1 MTVSKVLQ
9 RKMFRDPSQDENV
22 GIMQGFMDDVHEML
36 GVDDMFDEEPGEED
50 DGGVTKAMNRR
61 PNSPE
66 ILMNTLRGDM
76 RSVDARIEELADM
89 VGYNAAAST
98 PPEVLALLQPM
109 LKQQGIAALETAAPD
124 MPDMGMAPPP
134 GAMGMTPPP
143 GAMGMAPPPDAM
155 GMAPPPGMEGG
166 IGSLPQGDMGQ
177 PPMQMARGGPVQYF
191 QNGEE
196 VVAGAV
202 TPVDPR
208 TFSPEDMDMFRQR
221 ILRQLNADP
230 TAAAELQPGYLTR
243 RTQELSPE
251 YKALLGVDP
260 GASKGQM
267 LFDVAQAALNY
278 AGNVN
283 AQGQPMLGSQAARL
297 AGAASGLPAAIGAR
311 AAEAQKQNQAI
322 RLAAMQGAQSEIE
335 AARATNTSRED
346 TLDKLAI
353 EAMKNSG
360 SAPRPLTAQDKA
372 DYGITGADA
381 NLPWVFGST
390 GVPVVTGGRLPAPPP
405 AQPTSEQ
412 MGISKYIEKL
422 ATELPTRS
430 EGSAKIVGMQGNITN
445 LLALSDAVGE
455 GPINEIMT
463 NLFPNSNSPGAAYK
477 SVVSQMLPQMRPP
490 GSGAQSDKD
499 IDVLRAGFGQLDDSP
514 ETRRFVLLTIQ
525 QKIDLEREKLSLI
538 SRYGLPAEEGG
549 LGLIELNRKLME
561 IDSRSIMSPD
571 LLNALKGVVGP
582 ERVNNIYAGTETSVV
597 RTPEEIQAAAATA
610 AAQGGVN

>member
-1 MTVSKVLQ
+1 MALSKVLQ

-50 DGGVTKAMNRR
+50 DGGVAKAMGRR

-66 ILMNTLRGDM
+66 ILMNNLRGDM
-76 RSVDARIEELADM
+76 RSVDARIEELAEM

-98 PPEVLALLQPM
+98 PPEVLALLQPV
-109 LKQQGIAALETAAPD
+109 LKQQGIAALEAAAPA
-124 MPDMGMAPPP
+124 MPDMGMAPP
-134 GAMGMTPPP
+134 GMPDM
-143 GAMGMAPPPDAM
+143 AMAPPPA
-155 GMAPPPGMEGG
+155 MEGG
-166 IGSLPQGDMGQ
+166 IGSLPQGNMGQ
-177 PPMQMARGGPVQYF
+177 PPVQMARGGPVQYF
-191 QNGEE
+191 QTGDE

-202 TPVDPR
+202 TPVDTR
-208 TFSPEDMDMFRQR
+208 TFSPEVMDMFRQR

-283 AQGQPMLGSQAARL
+283 PQGQSLRGSQAARL
-297 AGAASGLPAAIGAR
+297 AGAFSGLPGAIGAR
-311 AAEAQKQNQAI
+311 SAEAQKQNQAI
-322 RLAAMQGAQSEIE
+322 RMAAMQGAQSEID
-335 AARATNTSRED
+335 AARSASISQGD

-360 SAPRPLTAQDKA
+360 STPRPLSAQDKV

-381 NLPWVFGST
+381 NLPWVFNST
-390 GVPVVTGGRLPAPPP
+390 GVPVVTGGRLPAPPA
-405 AQPTSEQ
+405 AQPTPEQ
-412 MGISKYIEKL
+412 MGMAKYVEKL
-422 ATELPTRS
+422 ATELPARS

-445 LLALSDAVGE
+445 LLTLSNTVGE
-455 GPINEIMT
+455 GPINAVMAQ
-463 NLFPNSNSPGAAYK
+463 LFPNSNSPAAAYN
-477 SVVSQMLPQMRPP
+477 SIVSQMLPQMRPP
-490 GSGAQSDKD
+490 GSGSQSDKD
-499 IDVLRAGFGQLDDSP
+499 IDVLRAGFGQLGDSP

-525 QKIDLEREKLSLI
+525 QKIDLEREKLTLI

-549 LGLIELNRKLME
+549 LGLIELNRKLIE
-561 IDSRSIMSPD
+561 IDSKSVMSPE

-597 RTPEEIQAAAATA
+597 RTPAEIQAAAAAAA

>member
-1 MTVSKVLQ
+1 MSSGEKV
-9 RKMFRDPSQDENV
+9 R
-22 GIMQGFMDDVHEML
+22 
-36 GVDDMFDEEPGEED
+36 
-50 DGGVTKAMNRR
+50 
-61 PNSPE
+61 
-66 ILMNTLRGDM
+66 
-76 RSVDARIEELADM
+76 
-89 VGYNAAAST
+89 
-98 PPEVLALLQPM
+98 
-109 LKQQGIAALETAAPD
+109 
-124 MPDMGMAPPP
+124 
-134 GAMGMTPPP
+134 
-143 GAMGMAPPPDAM
+143 
-155 GMAPPPGMEGG
+155 
-166 IGSLPQGDMGQ
+166 
-177 PPMQMARGGPVQYF
+177 
-191 QNGEE
+191 
-196 VVAGAV
+196 
-202 TPVDPR
+202 
-208 TFSPEDMDMFRQR
+208 
-221 ILRQLNADP
+221 
-230 TAAAELQPGYLTR
+230 
-243 RTQELSPE
+243 
-251 YKALLGVDP
+251 
-260 GASKGQM
+260 
-267 LFDVAQAALNY
+267 
-278 AGNVN
+278 
-283 AQGQPMLGSQAARL
+283 
-297 AGAASGLPAAIGAR
+297 
-311 AAEAQKQNQAI
+311 
-322 RLAAMQGAQSEIE
+322 
-335 AARATNTSRED
+335 
-346 TLDKLAI
+346 
-353 EAMKNSG
+353 
-360 SAPRPLTAQDKA
+360 
-372 DYGITGADA
+372 
-381 NLPWVFGST
+381 GST

-571 LLNALKGVVGP
+571 LLNALKGIIGP

-597 RTPEEIQAAAATA
+597 RTPEEIQAAAAAAAA